1 MNAQLRELFKRENR
15 TFVFDQQ
22 KAAFEVELHTNDE
35 YAKMY
40 NLLLEFETEDQVKN
54 YMINSAKNLVY
65 NMLIKQWKIKQL
77 KFALQCIIILKTF
90 LLLLNDEPLV

>member
-22 KAAFEVELHTNDE
+22 KATFEVELHTNDE

-40 NLLLEFETEDQVKN
+40 NLLLKFETEDQVMD
-54 YMINSAKNLVY
+54 YMTNSAKNLVIY
-65 NMLIKQWKIKQL
+65 KILNMLIKQWKI
-77 KFALQCIIILKTF
+77 C
-90 LLLLNDEPLV
+90 V